1 MKTSSWYNNK
11 SSRDEG
17 NVTHFHNE
25 GDKKVHE
32 DFFMAIL
39 ESPEEVFKVD
49 LKDKPFFF
57 FLLLLFLSVPFVS
70 SILLLYQ
77 QQFVEHLLVAVVV
90 ELELVLELL
99 VAEEQK
105 LLELELLLLLP
116 VAAAELVADSLV
128 ELSAELFDTLPPY
141 VATLKYRFI
150 TR

>member
-1 MKTSSWYNNK
+1 
-11 SSRDEG
+11 
-17 NVTHFHNE
+17 
-25 GDKKVHE
+25 
-32 DFFMAIL
+32 MAIL

-105 LLELELLLLLP
+105 LLELELLPLLP
-116 VAAAELVADSLV
+116 AAAELVADSLV